1 MMDFMHEPKCEMFTS
16 RDDYYRNKTAELLQD
31 SDSGKSSGFL
41 QEDFK
46 TLKTLLE
53 KPV

>member
-1 MMDFMHEPKCEMFTS
+1 MNEPKCEMFTS

-31 SDSGKSSGFL
+31 SDPSKSSGFVL
-41 QEDFK
+41 EDFK

-53 KPV
+53 RPV